1 MSHTLHDTGVVGG
14 LFTVLQTV
22 GISYEKLMASG
33 DGQQLQGT
41 ESECRC
47 PAPGVASQFTRA
59 RAHRARRAG
68 GSPRTLVEERPE
80 VFNRAGGDGAEDR
93 ALRPERGDAGEH
105 VSDPSELRV
114 TGPSE
119 RRVSEGLQV
128 DGCRERADGG
138 CVEAVVQ
145 RLNAAVTVREKQ
157 GQTIGE
163 EDEGPSSLNGSLRSS
178 LTRAETAQGTNAKR
192 ERAAETRVRA

>member
-1 MSHTLHDTGVVGG
+1 
-14 LFTVLQTV
+14 
-22 GISYEKLMASG
+22 MASG
-33 DGQQLQGT
+33 DGQQLPARG

-47 PAPGVASQFTRA
+47 PAREWRARSRA
-59 RAHRARRAG
+59 RARAARRRMHAARRIAAPG
-68 GSPRTLVEERPE
+68 PSERPQ

-163 EDEGPSSLNGSLRSS
+163 DDEGPSSLNGSLRPS